1 MNGKMSEEERDL
13 LERFERDEL
22 PPAPDV
28 DREIEEARRA
38 ARITFNK
45 TKRVNLRVTER
56 DFTLAHLRAREEGI
70 PYQTLLSG
78 VIHKYLSGRLVE
90 RRFEDIRADILAL
103 ERETKGLWAEIVGMA
118 KGTNGEGT
126 AVTERPSL
134 DIEWLLER
142 GASSDE
148 VAALTQIAIEEGLP
162 GPVRPALSQKSIGEM
177 PWMVLILTPVIPFLK
192 GFFEEAGR
200 TAYQDLRRLMTRLLA
215 VRQEGQGHVE
225 VREKDSL
232 KATVIVFA
240 RDLPEEA
247 FKQLAELDLEYI
259 EGKYWVWDRKQRC
272 WISQSM
278 DGE

>member
-1 MNGKMSEEERDL
+1 MNDKMSAEERDI

-22 PPAPDV
+22 PSAPGAE
-28 DREIEEARRA
+28 REIEEARRA
-38 ARITFNK
+38 ARNTFNK

-56 DFTLAHLRAREEGI
+56 DFTLAHSRAREEGI
-70 PYQTLLSG
+70 PYQTLLSS

-90 RRFEDIRADILAL
+90 RRFEEIR
-103 ERETKGLWAEIVGMA
+103 AEIVGMA
-118 KGTNGEGT
+118 GSTNGEGT
-126 AVTERPSL
+126 AMAERPSL
-134 DIEWLLER
+134 DMEWLLDR
-142 GASSDE
+142 DASSDE

-162 GPVRPALSQKSIGEM
+162 GPVRPALSQKSIGDM

-200 TAYQDLRRLMTRLLA
+200 TAYQDLRRLVTRLLA

-247 FKQLAELDLEYI
+247 FKQLANLDLDHI
-259 EGKYWVWDRKQRC
+259 EGKYWVWDRQQRR
-272 WISQSM
+272 WIYQSM